1 MSDIKKA
8 IIKAVIK
15 CNDNNILIV
24 IYSFITNI
32 LSK

>member
-1 MSDIKKA
+1 MNDIKKA
-8 IIKAVIK
+8 IIKAVIN
-15 CNDNNILIV
+15 CNDNKILIV